1 MNEELTMAGFGF
13 VYAGRNDTLTEDD
26 KLERKNKI
34 LAELDRLNTALDKRQ
49 QAGNGGLSFMLGT
62 FSAVDA
68 IMIPTFERWRM
79 QSPITMRFTF
89 KGRFDRPRSC
99 SCYNYYELYPL

>member
-1 MNEELTMAGFGF
+1 MAGFGF

-26 KLERKNKI
+26 KLERKNKF

-62 FSAVDA
+62 F
-68 IMIPTFERWRM
+68 
-79 QSPITMRFTF
+79 
-89 KGRFDRPRSC
+89 
-99 SCYNYYELYPL
+99 